1 MLLRLE
7 RFVATEQF
15 CQQLFYR
22 NVSHK
27 CSFRKIID
35 NLVGSPVRGG
45 GAVQDA
51 MGRWGH
57 GRYHGTPVK
66 GSRAVK
72 DTMGL
77 LSRVGGP

>member
-1 MLLRLE
+1 MGQLRN
-7 RFVATEQF
+7 FVNSYITEMF
-15 CQQLFYR
+15 R
-22 NVSHK
+22 TK
-27 CSFRKIID
+27 CSFRKKID
-35 NLVGSPVRGG
+35 NLIGSPVRGG

-57 GRYHGTPVK
+57 GRCHGTPVK

-77 LSRVGGP
+77 LSRVVGP